1 MTQWKMDTSHSQVE
15 FAVRHMAISTVRGR
29 FRQFEGSVTV
39 DEDGTPRSIEVLID
53 ANSVDTAEPDRDRHL
68 RSADFL
74 DAATYPHIT
83 FRSNSIDRLGPN
95 RYRVA
100 GDVTIRNETRPLSF
114 ELEATSPITDPW
126 GNRRAAAS
134 GSGVLNR
141 KDFGL
146 TYNQA
151 LEFGGVLVGEEVR
164 FTVELEAVAQAAA
177 A

>member
-1 MTQWKMDTSHSQVE
+1 MMQWKMDTSHSHIE

-29 FRQFEGSVTV
+29 FRQFDGTVTV
-39 DEDGTPRSIEVLID
+39 DEDGTPHSIEVVID
-53 ANSVDTAEPDRDRHL
+53 ANSVDTAEPERDRHL

-83 FRSNSIDRLGPN
+83 FQSNSIDRLGPH

-100 GDVTIRNETRPLSF
+100 GDMTIRNETRPLSF

-126 GNRRAAAS
+126 GNRRVAAAA
-134 GSGVLNR
+134 SGVLNR
-141 KDFGL
+141 KDFGV

-151 LEFGGVLVGEEVR
+151 LEFGGLLVGEEVR

>member
-1 MTQWKMDTSHSQVE
+1 MMQWKIDPSHSHIE

-29 FRQFEGSVTV
+29 FRKFDGTVTV
-39 DEDGTPRSIEVLID
+39 DDNGTPRSIDLVID
-53 ANSVDTAEPDRDRHL
+53 AASVDTAEPQRDGHL
-68 RSADFL
+68 RSVDFL

-83 FRSNSIDRLGPN
+83 FRSSEIDRVGPH

-114 ELEATSPITDPW
+114 EVETTEPVTYPW
-126 GNRRAAAS
+126 GNRRAAAAAT
-134 GSGVLNR
+134 GALNR
-141 KDFGL
+141 KEFGL

-164 FTVELEAVAQAAA
+164 FTLEIEAVAQAAA

>member
-1 MTQWKMDTSHSQVE
+1 MMQWKMDTSHSHIE

-29 FRQFEGSVTV
+29 FRQFDGTVTV
-39 DEDGTPRSIEVLID
+39 DEDGTSHSIEVVID
-53 ANSVDTAEPDRDRHL
+53 ANSVDTAEPERDRHL

-74 DAATYPHIT
+74 EAATYPHIT
-83 FRSNSIDRLGPN
+83 FRSNSIDRLGPH

-100 GDVTIRNETRPLSF
+100 GDMTIRNETRPLSF

-126 GNRRAAAS
+126 GNRRVAAAA
-134 GSGVLNR
+134 SGVLNR

-164 FTVELEAVAQAAA
+164 FTVELEAVARAAA